1 MRGSPLRKITHA
13 EFRPFTRFLL
23 QPCLCGA
30 SKRASAGGCGV
41 CACDH
46 RARVRAREPPAHRAA
61 GADKALDGVGDGLGG
76 VACSL
81 VHRDQNNRRDGRG
94 RGGAGRAGGG
104 GRGLGGIAGVSER

>member
-46 RARVRAREPPAHRAA
+46 RARVRAREPPAASLHA
-61 GADKALDGVGDGLGG
+61 VEPGLARPG
-76 VACSL
+76 
-81 VHRDQNNRRDGRG
+81 
-94 RGGAGRAGGG
+94 GGAVRRIPI
-104 GRGLGGIAGVSER
+104 RGLGCAAGIGMWPNPAHSAGAAH